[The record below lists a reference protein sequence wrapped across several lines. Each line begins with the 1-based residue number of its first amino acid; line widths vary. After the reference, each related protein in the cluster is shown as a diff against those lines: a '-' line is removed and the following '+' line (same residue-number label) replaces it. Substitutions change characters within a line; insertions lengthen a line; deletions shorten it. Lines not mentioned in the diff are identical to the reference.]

1 MTWQLQAESQV
12 TDDQVTCQ
20 VRSQRESNDSQAN
33 NSVCQQRN
41 FQKNKLLFTA
51 AERSL
56 KITAAERSLKNSNK
70 ITRKLK
76 SYANSEIRNSLRQS
90 KQWHLNHIHKF
101 KTYKYEQLLNGPL

>member
-33 NSVCQQRN
+33 NSVCQQWN
-41 FQKNKLLFTA
+41 FQKNKLLF
-51 AERSL
+51 
-56 KITAAERSLKNSNK
+56 TAAERSLKNSNK